1 MELVFRGAN
10 VSAEVETGKNVLGE
24 HIDRIPQDSK
34 CVNVFLSIA
43 QDIGPAAA
51 PFDGIEIE
59 NPIEILPCRKRSAD
73 CAAFRSKHV
82 RRTVVIFRHHG
93 RHSGNAMA
101 RRYQRRFPVFLN
113 GGAQAGRLGMH
124 VPAEADIRIRVGP
137 VVMNVEI
144 IVVASRPRGD
154 DRSSVVILGDRRG
167 YSDFAQLR
175 TVIGKPFAKRI
186 QAEVHPVRRPGLFF
200 QNDAILFAPRLVGS
214 IQRFAQKAIWA
225 VVPDSAIA
233 DQLNLIHQR
242 NAEQSGVFRQSHA
255 GVRIFPREN
264 AACEIHHVLPA
275 FPDQTGREFSPQT
288 ERFPRIF
295 PGTLSGAI
303 V

>member
-1 MELVFRGAN
+1 
-10 VSAEVETGKNVLGE
+10 
-24 HIDRIPQDSK
+24 
-34 CVNVFLSIA
+34 
-43 QDIGPAAA
+43 
-51 PFDGIEIE
+51 
-59 NPIEILPCRKRSAD
+59 
-73 CAAFRSKHV
+73 
-82 RRTVVIFRHHG
+82 
-93 RHSGNAMA
+93 
-101 RRYQRRFPVFLN
+101 
-113 GGAQAGRLGMH
+113 
-124 VPAEADIRIRVGP
+124 
-137 VVMNVEI
+137 MNVEI

-225 VVPDSAIA
+225 VVPDAAIA

-242 NAEQSGVFRQSHA
+242 NAEQSWIFRQSHA
-255 GVRIFPREN
+255 CVRIFPREN
-264 AACEIHHVLPA
+264 AACEIHHVLPYFRIKLGENFRLKRRNSRVFFREPLPA
-275 FPDQTGREFSPQT
+275 PGVKIECDIKTGLFEFGDLAEKTVELRLIEHDTRAGLDEFDVKMMQPKCIHAVLFQAPGIILNQILREQSPLETGIGSVEPDRLAGSILKFKMAVANDNLAIGSSGNRRGQRT
-288 ERFPRIF
+288 E
-295 PGTLSGAI
+295 